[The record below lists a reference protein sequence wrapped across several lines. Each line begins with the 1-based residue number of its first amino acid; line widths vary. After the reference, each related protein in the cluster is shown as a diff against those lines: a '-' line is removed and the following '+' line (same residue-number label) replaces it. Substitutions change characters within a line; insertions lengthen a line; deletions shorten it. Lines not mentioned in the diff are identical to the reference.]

1 MVKKII
7 KSEYEAPQAEVIEAR
22 VERGFLPSSRI
33 KFSASPSAEGIG
45 SGSNYGENSFSDGD
59 AESSGSSYDG
69 SMFSF

>member
-22 VERGFLPSSRI
+22 VERGFLPSGG

-45 SGSNYGENSFSDGD
+45 SGSNYGANSFSDGD